1 MQSEAQTIQQY
12 IEDAPKERVLA
23 LVQLREIVCR
33 LLPHYSETIR
43 YKMPT
48 YEYENNL
55 LAFASQK
62 NHISIYVNSEQILS
76 QFKNQFSHA
85 SFGKNCIR
93 FSKSEHLDFELLE
106 SLLRQTYLPE

>member
-1 MQSEAQTIQQY
+1 MQSEAQSVRQY
-12 IEDAPKERVLA
+12 IEEAPKERILA
-23 LVQLREIVCR
+23 LIKLREIICR
-33 LLPHYSETIR
+33 LLPQYTETMR

-76 QFKNQFSHA
+76 QFKNQFTHA

-93 FSKSEHLDFELLE
+93 FTKSEHLDFELLE
-106 SLLRQTYLPE
+106 TLLQQTYLP